1 MISLLNTARRQSASG
16 GGGGGGDVFVLDDYP
31 AHVAC
36 SLQKL
41 RSDYSGNVIRVR
53 RSSDNAEQDIGFTGI
68 EIDSSSLL
76 TFVGSADG
84 FVTTAYDQ
92 VGSNNFTQ
100 TNANRQP
107 KVVSS
112 GSLITD
118 TNGLAAMKFDGIAD
132 YLINSAIGG
141 HPVLDFYRV
150 GNTTDTS
157 YIFLAN
163 GSSKYSY
170 YTQSGGGSSTLHQ
183 NYGSPSLYV
192 NNVLKSVSTIGQ
204 VYTAISIGT
213 PSVVNHLGAN
223 TNTWTGV
230 NTNVG
235 AYSTGGYTYDGLV
248 QSLIFYNADSSTN
261 RSAITTILTD
271 KYVP

>member
-1 MISLLNTARRQSASG
+1 MTIGNGIGVPFHKG
-16 GGGGGGDVFVLDDYP
+16 GGVSEVFVLDDYP

-41 RSDYSGNVIRVR
+41 RSDYSGNAIKVR
-53 RSSDNAEQDIGFTGI
+53 RSSDNAEQNIGFTGS

-76 TFVGSADG
+76 TFVGAGDG

-92 VGSNNFTQ
+92 AGSNNFTQ
-100 TNANRQP
+100 TTANRQP
-107 KVVSS
+107 KVVAS
-112 GSLITD
+112 GSLITGS
-118 TNGLAAMKFDGIAD
+118 NGLAAIKFDGAGD
-132 YLINSAIGG
+132 YLINSTIGG
-141 HPVLDFYRV
+141 HSVFDFYRV

-192 NNVLKSVSTIGQ
+192 NNVLKSVSTVGQ

-223 TNTWTGV
+223 TNNWTGA
-230 NTNVG
+230 NTKVG

-248 QSLIFYNADSSTN
+248 QALIFYNVDSSAN